1 MYAVFINASRLTFGN
16 SPDIKAN
23 DNLFLGNTVP
33 YELLVQQLERA
44 PIPIHLNVVAD
55 DPKVPFLIFSG
66 LFTPVK
72 AAGGLVRRDDG
83 KLLWIHRLGKWDLPK
98 GKMEPGEDA
107 RECALREVEEET
119 GLRHLTL
126 EEELP
131 STWHMYKQHQRTY
144 LKETVWFGMRAADGH
159 QPLTPQK
166 EEGIEEVVWKTPEES
181 KEALPLTYPSLVP
194 LVKALLP

>member
-72 AAGGLVRRDDG
+72 AAGGVVRRDDDA
-83 KLLWIHRLGKWDLPK
+83 LLWIKRLGKWDLPK
-98 GKMEPGEDA
+98 GKMEAGEDA
-107 RECALREVEEET
+107 RACALREVEEET
-119 GLRHLTL
+119 GLRHLMV
-126 EEELP
+126 EEALS
-131 STWHMYKQHQRTY
+131 STWHMYRQHQRTY
-144 LKETVWFGMRAADGH
+144 LKETHWFSMRAADGH
-159 QPLTPQK
+159 QPLTPQT

-181 KEALPLTYPSLVP
+181 KAALAQSYPSLVP
-194 LVKALLP
+194 MLKGLLP

>member
-144 LKETVWFGMRAADGH
+144 LKETMWFSMLAADGH

-166 EEGIEEVVWKTPEES
+166 EEGIEAVVWKTPEES